1 MASELPKEAVFTSI
15 PSVIQLTREPLSQQ
29 CCQGLEGVQGGSM
42 QVGQELLGLVLLPA
56 KLIELHLLGEVL
68 MCHLAG
74 SLWALQ
80 QSCAEATLTCLEIEA
95 KYSTQHLEALVQPK
109 HH

>member
-1 MASELPKEAVFTSI
+1 MASELPEEALFTSV
-15 PSVIQLTREPLSQQ
+15 PSVIQLTGESHNQL

-42 QVGQELLGLVLLPA
+42 QVGQELLELVLLPA

-80 QSCAEATLTCLEIEA
+80 QSCV
-95 KYSTQHLEALVQPK
+95 KPR
-109 HH
+109 

>member
-1 MASELPKEAVFTSI
+1 
-15 PSVIQLTREPLSQQ
+15 
-29 CCQGLEGVQGGSM
+29 M
-42 QVGQELLGLVLLPA
+42 QVGQELLELVLLPA

-80 QSCAEATLTCLEIEA
+80 QSCAEATLTFLEIEA

>member
-1 MASELPKEAVFTSI
+1 
-15 PSVIQLTREPLSQQ
+15 
-29 CCQGLEGVQGGSM
+29 M
-42 QVGQELLGLVLLPA
+42 QIRQELLELVLLPA

-80 QSCAEATLTCLEIEA
+80 QSCV
-95 KYSTQHLEALVQPK
+95 KPR
-109 HH
+109 